1 MKFLARTLAVKMQ
14 VWSYSVSMG
23 CMYVVSIIAN
33 PGVARTKCERP
44 ESLVPYIP
52 TLKKQGTEIRD
63 NRRPKKGSLCDE
75 TKYKI
80 DKIIKNIHFISNL
93 HLLAKFQICSL
104 ISFPILTTF

>member
-1 MKFLARTLAVKMQ
+1 METTHKAI
-14 VWSYSVSMG
+14 SV
-23 CMYVVSIIAN
+23 IIKGLHKYTISTT

-52 TLKKQGTEIRD
+52 TLKKQGTEIQD
-63 NRRPKKGSLCDE
+63 NRKPKKGSLCDE

-93 HLLAKFQICSL
+93 HLLAKFQIFSL

>member
-1 MKFLARTLAVKMQ
+1 MRNLDAHFSCQDASLVLQ
-14 VWSYSVSMG
+14 
-23 CMYVVSIIAN
+23 CFYVLHVCGQYIAN

-52 TLKKQGTEIRD
+52 TLKKQGTEIQD
-63 NRRPKKGSLCDE
+63 NRKPKKGSLCDE

-93 HLLAKFQICSL
+93 HLLAKFQIFSL